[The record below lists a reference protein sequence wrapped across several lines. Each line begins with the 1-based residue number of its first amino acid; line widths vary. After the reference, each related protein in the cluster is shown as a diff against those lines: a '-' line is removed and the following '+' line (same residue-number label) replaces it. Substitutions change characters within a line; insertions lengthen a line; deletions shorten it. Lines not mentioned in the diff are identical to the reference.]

1 MSDIND
7 ACFYIDTVVKSVLV
21 GANEM
26 HTQMIFI
33 FHFASMSMSH
43 TTYIM
48 HEIFVPFMYGRLA
61 GGISVVAL
69 LTWFPQASPPLPPT
83 KTLLPLQQQN
93 PLFLVDVTVAAVI
106 STDTVNWRKHCTG
119 KQP

>member
-1 MSDIND
+1 MSDINI
-7 ACFYIDTVVKSVLV
+7 ACFYIDIIVKSVLV

-33 FHFASMSMSH
+33 FRFASMSMGHATS
-43 TTYIM
+43 IM
-48 HEIFVPFMYGRLA
+48 HKIFVPFMHGRLA

-69 LTWFPQASPPLPPT
+69 LTWFPQASPPLFPT

-106 STDTVNWRKHCTG
+106 STGTTVIF
-119 KQP
+119 